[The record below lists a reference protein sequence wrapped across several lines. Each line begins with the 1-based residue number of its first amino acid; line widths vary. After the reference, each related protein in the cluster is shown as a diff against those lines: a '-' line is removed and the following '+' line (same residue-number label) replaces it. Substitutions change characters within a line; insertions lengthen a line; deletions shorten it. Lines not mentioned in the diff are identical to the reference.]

1 MKVITRKMFNDYIPD
16 FLNGEA
22 LLIDKPIRK
31 TSFDIVHRVRKAV
44 NIKKVGH
51 AGTLDPLATGL
62 LIICTGRFTKKIP
75 EFSNLNKVYTGII
88 SLGKTTPSYD
98 LETEFDSV
106 KEISDIDETIIYKTA
121 KDFIGKSFQLPPM
134 YSAVKKNGRALYK
147 YARKGIEV
155 ERKEREI
162 EVFRFDIKKIDMPD
176 IHFEIEVTP
185 GTYIRVIAHEFGQKI
200 GCGAYLKSLRRTTI
214 GPYSVEDAFG
224 IEEFENFVTN
234 LADNEH
240 I

>member
-1 MKVITRKMFNDYIPD
+1 MINDIVPD
-16 FLNGEA
+16 FPNGEA
-22 LLIDKPIRK
+22 VLIDKPIRR
-31 TSFDIVHRVRKAV
+31 TSFDMVHRVRKAV
-44 NIKKVGH
+44 NVKKVGH

-62 LIICTGRFTKKIP
+62 LIICTGRFTKRIS

-98 LETEFDSV
+98 LETEFDSSRD
-106 KEISDIDETIIYKTA
+106 ISGIDEEIIYKTA
-121 KDFIGKSFQLPPM
+121 SGFIGKSFQLTPM

-147 YARKGIEV
+147 YARKGVEV

-162 EVFRFDIKKIDMPD
+162 EVFRFDIKKIDLPD

-185 GTYIRVIAHEFGQKI
+185 GTYIRVIAHDFGQKL
-200 GCGAYLKSLRRTTI
+200 GCGAYLKSLRRTAI
-214 GPYSVEDAFG
+214 GTYSVEDAFG